1 MRQTY
6 TRTFFSSRLADGFCG
21 LSRTLTAMAAATA
34 KATDVKKPKT
44 FCTRTRVECMM
55 DAVLLQL
62 ALNNPTKSPS
72 PKEVTDLG
80 EAVLKGLALMNLLP
94 E

>member
-1 MRQTY
+1 MH
-6 TRTFFSSRLADGFCG
+6 DGRG
-21 LSRTLTAMAAATA
+21 VGVIPSTPPAGT
-34 KATDVKKPKT
+34 
-44 FCTRTRVECMM
+44 E
-55 DAVLLQL
+55 QS
-62 ALNNPTKSPS
+62 TKSPS

>member
-1 MRQTY
+1 MVMVGGVYVIMVRIDMRQTY

-44 FCTRTRVECMM
+44 FCTRTKVECMM

-62 ALNNPTKSPS
+62 ALNNPRSRLRQRK
-72 PKEVTDLG
+72 
-80 EAVLKGLALMNLLP
+80 
-94 E
+94 

>member
-21 LSRTLTAMAAATA
+21 LNRTLTAMAAATA

-62 ALNNPTKSPS
+62 ALNNPRSRLHQRK
-72 PKEVTDLG
+72 
-80 EAVLKGLALMNLLP
+80 
-94 E
+94 